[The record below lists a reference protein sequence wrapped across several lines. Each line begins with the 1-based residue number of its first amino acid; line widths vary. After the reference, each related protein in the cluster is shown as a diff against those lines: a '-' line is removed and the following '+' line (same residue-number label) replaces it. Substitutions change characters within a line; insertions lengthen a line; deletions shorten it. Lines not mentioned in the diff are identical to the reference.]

1 MVSHNQQSTVVWSEC
16 NKNHA
21 SIQFS
26 PLEPIAIIGIGC
38 RFAGSV
44 YDPASFWKLLC
55 DGVDAIT
62 EIPPDRWHIPSFYD
76 PDPGTPGKTYARWGG
91 FIRDIDRFDAQ
102 FFGISPR
109 EAAQMDP
116 QQRLLLEVAYEA
128 IEDGGQPLE
137 RLSQRRTGVFVGI
150 STNDYA
156 QIQSTHQERNAID
169 TYTTTGGVM
178 SIVANRL
185 SYCFDFK
192 GPSLIVDTACSSS
205 LVATHLACRS
215 LWTGES
221 DVALAAGINIIICP
235 EAFIGFSRLSMLSP
249 HGRCKAFDADGN
261 GFVRAEGVGV
271 VLLKPLSQAL
281 ADDDPI
287 YALIRAT
294 TVNQDGRTNGITVPN
309 EQAQAAMLRDA
320 CQQAGIAPE
329 QIQYIE
335 AHGTGTLVGDPIE
348 ANALGQVLSANR
360 PDGEYC
366 RVGSVKTNIGHL
378 EAGSGIAG
386 LIKTALALHHGMIPP
401 NLHFQTPNPYI
412 NFEQLK
418 LRVQDRLEPW
428 PQNGGGPRLA
438 GVNSFGF
445 GGTNAHVLLQGF
457 EAPRW
462 KTGDLRLQTSDRR
475 QQAAD
480 FRTEMFDRDPDKQHD
495 GSDPRRAD
503 EPLSHASH
511 SSRPCSRLQPD
522 MSDLTE
528 QLSDGPSP
536 ILLPL
541 SARSPEALKALAKSY
556 ITFLREHAAMSS
568 LQELAYN
575 LSHRRTHHDHR
586 LTIVA
591 HTIDELIAQLE
602 AFEAGEM
609 RPAMRTGQAGAGPRP
624 PLVYVFSG
632 QGPQWWGMGRQL
644 LAQEPIFR
652 QVIERCDQLLR
663 PIAPWSLLEEL
674 TKDEASSRMHETAIS
689 QPCIF
694 AMQVALAAVW
704 RSWGVEPDAVIGH
717 SVGEVAAA
725 HIAGIYD
732 LETALKVI
740 YHRGRCMDLASSKGR
755 MLGAGITAEEALA
768 LLQPYGERVSLAA
781 INSPSSV
788 TLSGDA
794 EALEQVA
801 QQLEQRQA
809 FFSFLRVQYAFHSAQ
824 MNPVRD
830 ELLASLDGLT
840 PRSAI
845 RVMYST
851 VTSQPTDGS
860 HLTADYWWRNVRQS
874 VRFGPAIGGLIEQG
888 YRHFVEISPHP
899 VLVGYVNECLQHQQQ
914 RGLVVHSLRRQES
927 ERLHLLG
934 SLGALFG
941 AGYSINWDAVHP
953 HRSRPLKLPLYPWQ
967 HQSYWHECETVKATR
982 LAAVA
987 HPLLGHRQTAADPTW
1002 HAEVSRILFPYL
1014 LDHRVQGHVVF
1025 PAAGYIEMALAVAHE
1040 IFGAGTLIVEDVDFH
1055 RALFIPEA
1063 GPSPIVQT
1071 VFYSADSS
1079 FAISSRLPSQ
1089 ETWTL
1094 HASGKIRWEPL
1105 QQPTMNLDIEQVQ
1118 ELCPERVSRQTRYQR
1133 FRDNGLEFGPC
1144 FQGVEQI
1151 WRRYGDAIGLV
1162 VQPDA
1167 VAAES
1172 ASYLYHPA
1180 FLDGCFH
1187 VFSETV
1193 DAESDVC
1200 LPIQVEQIRFYQ
1212 HPADRMWSHA
1222 QLVHKTDKVLSGN
1235 LRFFDAAGRL
1245 CMEVRRLTAQSI
1257 DTVRDI
1263 SSDSPENWIYDYP
1276 WRLKDRATASTSPRV
1291 VDFLPPAPQMRN
1303 QLHAYIQHTTEAL
1316 GWLRRFRQIEPD
1328 LDRLCAAFVI
1338 NAFRQL
1344 GWDFQPGDEVT
1355 VASLTKRL
1363 GIIPQHHR
1371 VVGRYLDMLAY
1382 DGFLSKHGQHWRV
1395 LDAPPPLHT
1404 EPLWRSLIHR
1414 FPAAY
1419 SELMLVSEFGQRL
1432 ADVLTG
1438 QINPLHLLFPGGTQT
1453 TAEHHYQDSPSFKIY
1468 NLVAA
1473 KAMSLALERLPEGR
1487 RVRILEIGAGT
1498 AGTTSYILPVLPP
1511 DQVEYVLSDISPIFL
1526 HKAEDKFQAYPFLST
1541 QALDIEKDPIEQ
1553 GFRPHS
1559 FDFIIASD
1567 VLHAT
1572 QDLRVSLQHV
1582 KRLLAP
1588 GGLFI
1593 CLEVDIPVRWA
1604 DLVFGLM
1611 EGWWRFTDAEL
1622 RPSYALLTRQRWTQ
1636 LFEEMGFSDPFAVS
1650 DTDGVSET
1658 GQVVLFAR
1666 HPLTADPSTDE
1677 TTCVPAPVQQQS
1689 RRWLIFADDGGVAE
1703 QLADRLTKA
1712 GDQTMLVTQGERFQ
1726 HGDDG
1731 RYQIRV
1737 NHLDDFRQLR
1747 QAVGDSL
1754 DGLIYCWSLD
1764 SPASP
1769 AASTATLEQAAE
1781 LSCHGV
1787 LHLIQAWLQA
1797 WAGPQP
1803 RLYLVTNGAQPVGR
1817 QSQLIAPMQSPLI
1830 GLGRVIS
1837 NELPELDCRLVD
1849 LSPTIT
1855 SSDIDALC
1863 EELLNPDDENEVALR
1878 GAARY
1883 VPRVVRA
1890 SLHKSSAHA
1899 KKQLHPQ
1906 RDAIRL
1912 QITTPGVLDD
1922 LMLTEAKRQH
1932 PQPDEV
1938 EIQVRA
1944 VALNFR
1950 DVMKA
1955 LGIYPT
1961 DGDDYLWLGDECAGV
1976 ITAVGEA
1983 VKDFA
1988 VGDHVIAI
1996 APQSFG
2002 SFVITKAAFV
2012 ARKPAHLSFEEAAT
2026 VPIAFLTA
2034 HYALSHLGRLT
2045 KAERVLIQAGTGGVG
2060 LAAIQLAQQAGAEI
2074 FATAGTPQ
2082 KRAFLKA
2089 LGVAHVMDS
2098 RSLAF
2103 ADEIHQITN
2112 GRGVDLV
2119 LNSLAGEAIAK
2130 GLASLAPY
2138 GRFLEI
2144 GKRDIYQNSKLGLR
2158 VFKNNLSFFAIDLAR
2173 VMADRPGLIASL
2185 LREIVGLLEQRQ
2197 IHPLP
2202 YRVFTLRD
2210 AVQAFRHMAQA
2221 KHVGKIIVSLSD
2233 ERVPVEPLVE
2243 QTISFS
2249 PESSYLIVGGTSGLG
2264 LAVAQWMSE
2273 HGARHLAL
2281 MSRSGA
2287 NTDDARQTVSRLEQ
2301 LGINVR
2307 VFMGDVSQAADLERV
2322 IAEIDRSMPPLRGVI
2337 HSALVLDDGI
2347 LAQQTPERFKK
2358 VMQPKVAGAWHL
2370 HRLTE
2375 HRPLDFFIMFSSL
2388 TSILGNPGQSNY
2400 AAANAFLDA
2409 MAYYRRMQGLP
2420 ALTINWGRVADT
2432 GYVARHEEIGQ
2443 HVSNFGFKGFT
2454 ARQASEVM
2462 ARLILK
2468 NAVHT
2473 GVMNVDWRQW
2483 AQTVASRTPA
2493 RLSLLVNP
2501 HTADQETAQDGVRL
2515 RDLVMAADPAD
2526 RQSLVEAHLKEQVAR
2541 VLGASVAHLDVE
2553 RPLNE
2558 LGLDSL
2564 MAVELKNRIEKDIGV
2579 TLPTVELMRGPTV
2592 LKLSHVILKLLT
2604 GTDASAPTEPDIR
2617 PSEPEQQ
2624 PATLLQQLDQ
2634 LSDQDVDKLL
2644 SHLVDESELARLLDD
2659 DVDMT
2664 KAQQAAGD

>member
-1 MVSHNQQSTVVWSEC
+1 M
-16 NKNHA
+16 
-21 SIQFS
+21 
-26 PLEPIAIIGIGC
+26 
-38 RFAGSV
+38 
-44 YDPASFWKLLC
+44 
-55 DGVDAIT
+55 
-62 EIPPDRWHIPSFYD
+62 
-76 PDPGTPGKTYARWGG
+76 
-91 FIRDIDRFDAQ
+91 
-102 FFGISPR
+102 SPR

-128 IEDGGQPLE
+128 IEDAGQPLD

-156 QIQSTHQERNAID
+156 QIQSTHQERNTID

-205 LVATHLACRS
+205 LVAAHLACRS

-221 DVALAAGINIIICP
+221 DVTIAAGINIIICP

-294 TVNQDGRTNGITVPN
+294 AINQDGRTNGITVPN
-309 EQAQAAMLRDA
+309 EQAQAAMLREA

-360 PDGEYC
+360 PDGDYC

-401 NLHFQTPNPYI
+401 NLHFNTPNPYI

-418 LRVQDRLEPW
+418 LRIQDRLEPW

-457 EAPRW
+457 EDHRRQTSEV
-462 KTGDLRLQTSDRR
+462 KHQKSNITSQTSDISL
-475 QQAAD
+475 QTVQ
-480 FRTEMFDRDPDKQHD
+480 
-495 GSDPRRAD
+495 SI
-503 EPLSHASH
+503 
-511 SSRPCSRLQPD
+511 SSRP
-522 MSDLTE
+522 SDVSGRQE
-528 QLSDGPSP
+528 QHAAAHAEAPLP
-536 ILLPL
+536 ILVPL
-541 SARSPEALKALAKSY
+541 SARSPEALKALAQSY
-556 ITFLREHAAMSS
+556 VTFLREQAGAIS
-568 LQELAYN
+568 LAELAYN
-575 LSHRRTHHDHR
+575 LSHRRTHHDYR

-591 HTIDELIAQLE
+591 ETIDELIAQLE
-602 AFEAGEM
+602 AFVAGET
-609 RPAMRTGQAGAGPRP
+609 RPAMRVGQAALGPRP
-624 PLVYVFSG
+624 PLVFVFSG

-644 LAQEPIFR
+644 LAQEPVFR
-652 QVIERCDQLLR
+652 QVIQECDELLR

-674 TKDEASSRMHETAIS
+674 TKDEANSRMHETAIS
-689 QPCIF
+689 QPSIF
-694 AMQVALAAVW
+694 AIQVALAALW
-704 RSWGVEPDAVIGH
+704 RSWGIEPDAVIGH

-755 MLGAGITAEEALA
+755 MLGAGVTAEEALQ

-781 INSPSSV
+781 INSPTSV
-788 TLSGDA
+788 TLSGEA
-794 EALEQVA
+794 EALEEIA
-801 QQLEQRQA
+801 QQLEQRQL

-830 ELLASLDGLT
+830 ELLASLDGLR
-840 PRSAI
+840 PQPAARL
-845 RVMYST
+845 MYST
-851 VTSQPTDGS
+851 VTAQPTDGS
-860 HLTADYWWRNVRQS
+860 HLTADYWWSNVRQS
-874 VRFGPAIGGLIEQG
+874 VRFGPAINGLIEQG

-899 VLVGYVNECLQHQQQ
+899 VLAGYVNECLQHQQQ
-914 RGLVVHSLRRQES
+914 RGLVIHSLRRQEP

-941 AGYSINWDAVHP
+941 AGYPINWDVVHP
-953 HRSRPLKLPLYPWQ
+953 ERSRPLKLPLYPWQ

-982 LAAVA
+982 LATVA

-1002 HAEVSRILFPYL
+1002 HAEVSRVLFPYL

-1025 PAAGYIEMALAVAHE
+1025 PAACYIEMALAAAQE

-1063 GPSPIVQT
+1063 GPSPIIQT
-1071 VFYSADSS
+1071 VVYATDSS
-1079 FAISSRLPSQ
+1079 FAISSRPATQ
-1089 ETWTL
+1089 HTWTL
-1094 HASGKIRWEPL
+1094 HATGKIRWEPA
-1105 QQPTMNLDIEQVQ
+1105 QQPTIDFEIEQVQ
-1118 ELCPERVSRQTRYQR
+1118 KRCPERVSRQTRYQR

-1151 WRRYGDAIGLV
+1151 WRRYGEAIGIV
-1162 VQPDA
+1162 VQPEA
-1167 VAAES
+1167 IAAES

-1200 LPIQVEQIRFYQ
+1200 LPVQVEQIRFY
-1212 HPADRMWSHA
+1212 HRPEGRMWSHA
-1222 QLVHKTDKVLSGN
+1222 QLVQKTDKALAGN
-1235 LRFFDAAGRL
+1235 MRFFDAEGRL
-1245 CMEVRRLTAQSI
+1245 CMEIRRLTAQSI

-1263 SSDSPENWIYDYP
+1263 SSESLENWIYDYP
-1276 WRLKDRATASTSPRV
+1276 WRLKERATASTSPRV
-1291 VDFLPPAPQMRN
+1291 VDFLPPAAAMRD
-1303 QLHAYIQHTTEAL
+1303 QLQAYVDQTTEEL
-1316 GWLRRFRQIEPD
+1316 GWLRRFREIEPD
-1328 LDRLCAAFVI
+1328 LDRLCAAYVI

-1355 VASLTKRL
+1355 IASLTERL
-1363 GIIPQHHR
+1363 GIIPPHHR
-1371 VVGRYLDMLAY
+1371 VVGRYLDMLAR
-1382 DGFLSKHGQHWRV
+1382 DGYLEKQDQRWRV
-1395 LDAPPPLHT
+1395 LQTPPPLET
-1404 EPLWRSLIHR
+1404 ESLWRSLVYR

-1419 SELMLVSEFGQRL
+1419 SESMLVSEFGQRL
-1432 ADVLTG
+1432 ADLLTG
-1438 QINPLHLLFPGGTQT
+1438 RINPLHLLFPDGNQT
-1453 TAEHHYQDSPSFKIY
+1453 TAEHHYQDSPSFKVY
-1468 NLVAA
+1468 NLLAA
-1473 KAMSLALERLPEGR
+1473 KAVSLALDQLPEGR

-1498 AGTTSYILPVLPP
+1498 AGMTSYILPALPP
-1511 DQVEYVLSDISPIFL
+1511 DQVEYVLSDISPVFL
-1526 HKAEDKFQAYPFLST
+1526 HKAEDKFQSYPFLS
-1541 QALDIEKDPIEQ
+1541 ARLLDIEKDPTEQ
-1553 GFRPHS
+1553 GFTPHS

-1582 KRLLAP
+1582 KQLLAP

-1611 EGWWRFTDAEL
+1611 EGWWRFTDTDL
-1622 RPSYALLTRQRWTQ
+1622 RPSYALLTRQRWIA
-1636 LFEEMGFSDPFAVS
+1636 LFEEMGFSDPFAIS
-1650 DTDGVSET
+1650 DTDGVTET

-1666 HPLTADPSTDE
+1666 LPLAADTAPTE
-1677 TTCVPAPVQQQS
+1677 ITCAPAAAEQPS
-1689 RRWLIFADDGGVAE
+1689 RRWLIFADEGGIAE
-1703 QLADRLTKA
+1703 QLADRLIKA
-1712 GDQTMLVTQGERFQ
+1712 GDQTTLVTHGESFQ
-1726 HGDDG
+1726 CYDG
-1731 RYQIRV
+1731 RRYQIRL
-1737 NHLDDFRQLR
+1737 NQPDDFEQLR
-1747 QAVGDSL
+1747 QAVGGSL

-1764 SPASP
+1764 SPS
-1769 AASTATLEQAAE
+1769 AATADAAALERSVD
-1781 LSCHGV
+1781 LSCHSV
-1787 LHLIQAWLQA
+1787 LHLVQAWLHA
-1797 WAGPQP
+1797 SAGPQP
-1803 RLYLVTNGAQPVGR
+1803 RLWLITNGAQPVGR
-1817 QSQLIAPMQSPLI
+1817 QGQLVSPMQSPLI

-1837 NELPELDCRLVD
+1837 NELPEFECRLVD

-1855 SSDIDALC
+1855 PRDIDSLC
-1863 EELLNPDDENEVALR
+1863 EELLNPDEENEIALR

-1883 VPRVVRA
+1883 VSRVARA
-1890 SLHKSSAHA
+1890 SLHKSSARA
-1899 KKQLHPQ
+1899 KKQLDPQ

-1922 LMLTEAKRQH
+1922 LMLTEVERRQ
-1932 PQPDEV
+1932 PQADEV

-1976 ITAVGEA
+1976 ITAVGDA
-1983 VKDFA
+1983 VKEFA
-1988 VGDHVIAI
+1988 VGDEVMAI

-2045 KAERVLIQAGTGGVG
+2045 AGERVLIQAGTGGVG
-2060 LAAIQLAQQAGAEI
+2060 LAAIQLAQRAGAEI

-2103 ADEIHQITN
+2103 ADEIHAITN

-2173 VMADRPGLIASL
+2173 VMADRPSLIASL
-2185 LREIVGLLEQRQ
+2185 LRDIVGLLEQRE

-2202 YRVFTLRD
+2202 YRVFTLGD
-2210 AVQAFRHMAQA
+2210 AIQAFRHMAQA

-2233 ERVPVEPLVE
+2233 KRVPVEPLVE

-2264 LAVAQWMSE
+2264 LAIAAWMSE

-2281 MSRSGA
+2281 MSRSGPS
-2287 NTDDARQTVSRLEQ
+2287 TDEAQEIIGRLEQ
-2301 LGINVR
+2301 RGLNVR
-2307 VFMGDVSQAADLERV
+2307 VFKGDVSRATDVERV
-2322 IAEIDRSMPPLRGVI
+2322 IAEIDRAMPPLRGVI
-2337 HSALVLDDGI
+2337 HSALVLDDGV
-2347 LAQQTPERFKK
+2347 LMQQTTERFKK

-2370 HRLTE
+2370 HRLTQD
-2375 HRPLDFFIMFSSL
+2375 RPLDFFIMFSSL
-2388 TSILGNPGQSNY
+2388 TSILGNPAQSNY

-2409 MAYYRRMQGLP
+2409 MAYYRRTHGLP

-2454 ARQASEVM
+2454 ARQAAEAM
-2462 ARLILK
+2462 ARLMLK
-2468 NAVHT
+2468 HAVHA

-2483 AQTVASRTPA
+2483 SHTVAARTSP
-2493 RLSLLVNP
+2493 RFSLLVNP
-2501 HTADQETAQDGVRL
+2501 HATDQQTAQDGVRL
-2515 RDLVMAADPAD
+2515 RDLVMAAEPAD
-2526 RQSLVEAHLKEQVAR
+2526 RQPLIEAHLKEQVAR
-2541 VLGASVAHLDVE
+2541 VLGASAAHLDAE

-2564 MAVELKNRIEKDIGV
+2564 MAVELKNRIEKEIGV

-2592 LKLSHVILKLLT
+2592 LKLSHVVLKLLT
-2604 GTDASAPTEPDIR
+2604 GADAAAPTEADIR
-2617 PSEPEQQ
+2617 PSVVEQQ
-2624 PATLLQQLDQ
+2624 PETLLQQLDQ
-2634 LSDQDVDKLL
+2634 LSEQDVDQLL
-2644 SHLVDESELARLLDD
+2644 SDLVDENELAQLLDD
-2659 DVDMT
+2659 NVDMS
-2664 KAQQAAGD
+2664 KAQHAAGD